1 MINITHSPK
10 FSEGD
15 IRKWIGYPVCAVL
28 KDGSY
33 IVGKVIDVKDN
44 HLIIAGLEGE
54 GKLSNHPNQRDKAKV
69 SGILDMLFG
78 GKPQSPQ
85 PAGGTDTSSP
95 TSNGIG
101 KIIPGIRVGMNVLQ
115 YIWPLMGKFFV

>member
-1 MINITHSPK
+1 MHSPK
-10 FSEGD
+10 FTEGD

-44 HLIIAGLEGE
+44 QLVIAGLEGE
-54 GKLSNHPNQRDKAKV
+54 GKLSSHPNQREKAKV
-69 SGILDMLFG
+69 SGMLDMLFG
-78 GKPQSPQ
+78 GKAQIPL
-85 PAGGTDTSSP
+85 PAGAIDTPSP

-101 KIIPGIRVGMNVLQ
+101 KIMPGIRVGIGVLQ
-115 YIWPLMGKFFV
+115 YVWPLMGKFFV